1 MVSPDGTWFAY
12 TSDEAGRPEIYVE
25 AFPGGGQKQRISSD
39 GGQEP
44 LWSRDGSRLFYR
56 HEHQVI
62 AVAIGPGPGLSMGRS
77 TVVVEGPFEKSAG
90 TGSPNYE
97 VSADGSRF
105 LMVRRNDPSSFT
117 ATGLHVVANW
127 SAELAA
133 RTRTK

>member
-1 MVSPDGTWFAY
+1 M
-12 TSDEAGRPEIYVE
+12 
-25 AFPGGGQKQRISSD
+25 
-39 GGQEP
+39 
-44 LWSRDGSRLFYR
+44 SRYCSRFFYLHENQVFSVAVGS
-56 HEHQVI
+56 
-62 AVAIGPGPGLSMGRS
+62 GPGLTPGRS

-117 ATGLHVVANW
+117 ATGLHVVVNW